1 MEPYPPGE
9 GEGAAEEAGASAD
22 VGQYRQEVRGDWCPK
37 SAAGW
42 LAERV
47 AWRAGHPGQPLPP
60 MSSLDRARLMRYRAS
75 GQLDAALYRQGV

>member
-1 MEPYPPGE
+1 MARRKLTAGPMAME
-9 GEGAAEEAGASAD
+9 AAGASAD
-22 VGQYRQEVRGDWCPK
+22 VARYRREVRGDWCPE

-42 LAERV
+42 LADRM
-47 AWRAGHPGQPLPP
+47 AWRASHPGQPLPP